1 MANAPESAQRLV
13 FLDVGGVFTVRA
25 DTRSNI
31 AATPAGA
38 AVWADLAAYG
48 QIRSKY
54 ALLMSFNLKSVVK
67 KRICDATGFV
77 GNPALQR
84 HGVLWSR

>member
-1 MANAPESAQRLV
+1 MDPPSVRFRRLACRPEWQ
-13 FLDVGGVFTVRA
+13 TPPVRA

-38 AVWADLAAYG
+38 AVGADLAAYG

-54 ALLMSFNLKSVVK
+54 AVLMSFNLKSVVK
-67 KRICDATGFV
+67 KRI
-77 GNPALQR
+77 
-84 HGVLWSR
+84 W